1 MNRPFGPL
9 SGACAS
15 LIPMRLP
22 GCAILIALG
31 VGHSVGQI
39 SAKTDVPQA
48 PTTQASSAPV
58 LATYRNDTADFTLSY
73 PSSLKMDDAKSL
85 REAIECGHRV
95 SFGTDPQ
102 TDPEHQ
108 RAEKC
113 THVLLSAT
121 LPEKDAPT
129 VQMTD
134 TNHSP
139 PIETNVLAE
148 ASIFVAEMDRSCL
161 PSGAT
166 DDQILSSIAATPT
179 QLPGFKAINPQM
191 WYDVDD
197 HKIHLGSA
205 SGARPKDPGNG
216 KVSADSEQVAV
227 AVASFVEKKHLLMV
241 MLTANNPATMH
252 LLMQSLIQFGKHEPA
267 ALMPFAIGN
276 GMPINLVR

>member
-1 MNRPFGPL
+1 MKLLVGAIMVLASGVRP
-9 SGACAS
+9 
-15 LIPMRLP
+15 
-22 GCAILIALG
+22 
-31 VGHSVGQI
+31 SVGQGP
-39 SAKTDVPQA
+39 AKTDVPQA
-48 PTTQASSAPV
+48 ATEQANPAPA
-58 LATYRNDTADFTLSY
+58 LATYRNDATDFVLSY
-73 PSSLKMDDAKSL
+73 PSSLKIDDAKSV
-85 REAIECGHRV
+85 REAIERGHRV

-108 RAEKC
+108 QAEKC
-113 THVLLSAT
+113 IHVLLSAT

-129 VQMTD
+129 VRMTD

-139 PIETNVLAE
+139 PIKTNVLAE

-161 PSGAT
+161 PSGPK

-191 WYDVDD
+191 WYEVDK
-197 HKIHLGSA
+197 HKVHLGSA
-205 SGARPKDPGNG
+205 SGERPKDPGNG
-216 KVSADSEQVAV
+216 KVSTESELIAV

-252 LLMQSLIQFGKHEPA
+252 LLMQTLVQFGRDQPT